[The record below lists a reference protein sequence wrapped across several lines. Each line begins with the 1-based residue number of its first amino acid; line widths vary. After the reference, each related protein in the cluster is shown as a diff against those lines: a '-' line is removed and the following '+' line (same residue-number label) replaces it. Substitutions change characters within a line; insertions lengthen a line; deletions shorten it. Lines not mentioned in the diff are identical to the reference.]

1 MRISLSQDFCS
12 PIFCPRKCG
21 VGKSMECFK
30 ETFFYQKLSGGII
43 AQIAC
48 GLAETVNVGSKG
60 SLSGN
65 DGFPKK
71 SQPPSVI
78 LARCDFACLRHYEKR
93 IVRSSA
99 VSDYH
104 FNHRTDPEI

>member
-1 MRISLSQDFCS
+1 MIHANLLKSRFLLTD
-12 PIFCPRKCG
+12 FCPRKCG

-48 GLAETVNVGSKG
+48 GLAETVNDGSKG

-78 LARCDFACLRHYEKR
+78 LARCDFACLE
-93 IVRSSA
+93 A
-99 VSDYH
+99 L
-104 FNHRTDPEI
+104 